1 METYHFENFQVILN
15 KQGATQYA
23 QVTYPVRHGCYS
35 EIETEDYLF
44 QFNLNGE
51 IKYIRGRRDS
61 WPDQNEWLKRTIA
74 NDWVY
79 YASGGSYNRIFSLL
93 GEYYLPCFSYPT
105 NTIFRQEA
113 FQEDL
118 LPGAL
123 DALSRLQREIR
134 RIGPIVYELR
144 LKTFFE
150 RVSYNDTSALALRR
164 EQLYSLLGGQ
174 ISVLPPDARRVDY
187 NVIPIVLAD
196 GCLYNCGFCR
206 VKSGQSFRLRS
217 DRKISSQIEGM
228 TALLDRELPNFNAV
242 FLGQHDGLHAGE
254 ETIEFA
260 AQKAYEVLQLDRSNL
275 RGRYL
280 FLFGSVDSV
289 IRARETLFSTLNR
302 LPYYT
307 YINIGLESF
316 DQDTLTLLKKP
327 VRARAVEEAFARMQA
342 INHRYPNIEMTANL
356 VLGCDL
362 PAGHEAS
369 IIEHARDRLDR
380 YYSKG
385 SLYFSP
391 LYGQVKRR
399 QMKNRFYHIKNLI
412 RLPAYLYLIQRL

>member
-1 METYHFENFQVILN
+1 MEIYRFENLQVTLN
-15 KQGATQYA
+15 KQGATQYT

-35 EIETEDYLF
+35 EIETEDFIF

-51 IKYIRGRRDS
+51 IKYIRGRHDN

-74 NDWVY
+74 NDWIY

-105 NTIFRQEA
+105 NTIFQQEPFWEA
-113 FQEDL
+113 L
-118 LPGAL
+118 LPNAL
-123 DALSRLQREIR
+123 DALSRLQEKTRK
-134 RIGPIVYELR
+134 IGPNVNELR
-144 LKTFFE
+144 LKTFLE
-150 RVSYNDTSALALRR
+150 RVSDNDTAALALRR
-164 EQLYSLLGGQ
+164 QQFYSLLGGQ
-174 ISVLPPDARRVDY
+174 ISVLPPDTRYVDY
-187 NVIPIVLAD
+187 NVIPVIVAD
-196 GCLYNCGFCR
+196 GCLYNCGFCQ
-206 VKSGQSFRLRS
+206 VKSGQSFRLCS
-217 DRKISSQIEGM
+217 DRQIASQIEGL
-228 TALLDRELPNFNAV
+228 TAFLGRERSNFNAV

-254 ETIEFA
+254 EVIELA
-260 AQKAYEVLQLDRSNL
+260 ARKACEELELDRSNL
-275 RGRYL
+275 RGCYL

-289 IRARETLFSTLNR
+289 IRARESLFSMLNS

-327 VRARAVEEAFARMQA
+327 VRACAVEEAFARMQA
-342 INHRYPNIEMTANL
+342 LNHRYPNIEMTGNL

-362 PAGHEAS
+362 PPGHEAS
-369 IIEHARDRLDR
+369 IIEQARDRLDR

-385 SLYFSP
+385 ALYFSP
-391 LYGQVKRR
+391 LYGRVKRR
-399 QMKNRFYHIKNLI
+399 QIKNQFYHIKNSS